1 MLKNLCKSV
10 LRKCFWGFLRYFLS
24 DRQYIKLRYWL
35 ELDRL
40 PNLEHPTRFTEKI
53 QFLKLHQCSDLR
65 RLIANRVTVRDY
77 VEEKVGAS
85 YLIPLMGTF
94 EGITP
99 NDWQRLPA
107 QFVLKANHGCGM
119 VRIVRDKTKENYAE
133 VYQQTEKWKRTN
145 YANFGRERVYEGLP
159 RTIVAEKLLLNV
171 TQSIPEDYKFFCFD
185 GRVEIM
191 QIDFDRF
198 GKQKRNL
205 YDRNFNQLEATLL
218 YPRYDGEVEKPPNLE
233 QAIEVAE
240 TLSSELNFVRV
251 DLYLLDDTIYFG
263 ELTNFPG
270 NGFVPFKPESME
282 YKAGALLKL

>member
-119 VRIVRDKTKENYAE
+119 VRIVRDKTKENYA
-133 VYQQTEKWKRTN
+133 
-145 YANFGRERVYEGLP
+145 
-159 RTIVAEKLLLNV
+159 
-171 TQSIPEDYKFFCFD
+171 
-185 GRVEIM
+185 
-191 QIDFDRF
+191 
-198 GKQKRNL
+198 
-205 YDRNFNQLEATLL
+205 
-218 YPRYDGEVEKPPNLE
+218 
-233 QAIEVAE
+233 
-240 TLSSELNFVRV
+240 
-251 DLYLLDDTIYFG
+251 
-263 ELTNFPG
+263 
-270 NGFVPFKPESME
+270 
-282 YKAGALLKL
+282 